1 MMMPLSD
8 ATAKSPESALET
20 LKLFRIIFKSATRHF
35 HEIEKIAGIGGASLW
50 AMAEIAEN
58 ENLTVTGLANAM
70 SVHQSTASNLIEKLE
85 TGGYVTRTRSIEDRR
100 LVNLSLTEQ
109 GREVMVKAPP
119 PYRGLLPDA
128 LMRLSPE
135 TLAELN
141 RHLTELVSNMELK
154 HDGSAFEPLGGT

>member
-1 MMMPLSD
+1 MTPLSNI
-8 ATAKSPESALET
+8 TIKSPESALET

-35 HEIEKIAGIGGASLW
+35 HEIEKVAGIGGASLW

-85 TGGYVTRTRSIEDRR
+85 TGGYVTRMRSQEDRR
-100 LVNLSLTEQ
+100 LVYLSLTKM
-109 GREVMVKAPP
+109 GREVMAKAPP
-119 PYRGLLPDA
+119 PYRGILPDA

-135 TLAELN
+135 ALLELN
-141 RHLTELVSNMELK
+141 HHLTELVSTMELK
-154 HDGSAFEPLGGT
+154 HDSSAFEPLGGT